1 LDPPANS
8 ADAARL
14 EVLATL
20 AEAYEE
26 ETIRWEAADAVD
38 AIKFRMEQADLAP
51 RDLVPILGGRS
62 KVSEVLARKRP
73 LTVSMMRA
81 LQDSLGIPASL
92 LLRQAPASDDLQG
105 EPEAERFPIKE
116 MIH

>member
-1 LDPPANS
+1 G
-8 ADAARL
+8 
-14 EVLATL
+14 
-20 AEAYEE
+20 
-26 ETIRWEAADAVD
+26 
-38 AIKFRMEQADLAP
+38 P
-51 RDLVPILGGRS
+51 RNLVPIVGGRS

-116 MIH
+116 MIHRGWIRNAEELGSFFERLSPTVTVALRSPQTQHIRSARKMNL